1 MLIMCSIH
9 LRYII
14 AWYAHLSF
22 SMKKANMMLKQI
34 GEVNEIHLSNNKYT
48 QKNTLCTNKIYVIYF
63 CPSCVNCLPKN
74 AHFFIFFFLGGGA
87 RAPPPSSSLPQLV
100 HLCARPCSKGNSRQ
114 VLYKRFI
121 VETVIPQLNM
131 LNSPFANSVKIL
143 KSRFSYSNLV
153 FQRFE
158 QQSSNLWRLVI
169 FEI

>member
-74 AHFFIFFFLGGGA
+74 AHFFIFFFWGGYC
-87 RAPPPSSSLPQLV
+87 PPPLPPSACAPMCTSLLKRKFSTGTLQKV
-100 HLCARPCSKGNSRQ
+100 HSRNSNTTA
-114 VLYKRFI
+114 KH
-121 VETVIPQLNM
+121 
-131 LNSPFANSVKIL
+131 VKLSIC
-143 KSRFSYSNLV
+143 KFC
-153 FQRFE
+153 
-158 QQSSNLWRLVI
+158 
-169 FEI
+169 